1 MSPRHQPPSTQT
13 RGDEASHV
21 EEGTATGHRR
31 RLWLPVTALAAV
43 GLSLAAC
50 SGGSHDAGSTT
61 ATGAAATS
69 STTASTASSTSTSTT
84 TPATTTPST
93 STTEPASTTTAPAS
107 ALAQAQQFTACMR
120 SHGVTDFPEPTDTN
134 GQISFSGGPP
144 GMGRTPD
151 FQSAQQTCSESIYH
165 TAPTGGTSSG

>member
-1 MSPRHQPPSTQT
+1 MSPRHTLPSAHP
-13 RGDEASHV
+13 RGDEA
-21 EEGTATGHRR
+21 GCLDQGAANRHRCR
-31 RLWLPVTALAAV
+31 GLPVIALAVA

-50 SGGSHDAGSTT
+50 SSSHDARSTT
-61 ATGAAATS
+61 TTSAALST
-69 STTASTASSTSTSTT
+69 STTTTSIAPSTSTSTT
-84 TPATTTPST
+84 TPATTAPST
-93 STTEPASTTTAPAS
+93 STTEPATTTTAPIN

-120 SHGVTDFPEPTDTN
+120 SHGVPDFPEPTDTN

-165 TAPTGGTSSG
+165 TSPTGGSNSG